1 MRVLITGTTG
11 LVGGTLARELQAHGH
26 EVIALPRS
34 ALDLE
39 QTSSIVPT
47 LLSHHP
53 DFIVHPAAVTQVDRC
68 ETEPELAYRV
78 NWLATRHIRHA
89 AQVLD
94 IPLIYLSTDFVF
106 DGHKGEYRELDPPN
120 PLSVYGLTKLWGERE
135 VQVHPRH
142 YVVRVSWVFG
152 PGGRNFFSR
161 IVPLL
166 YSQRSLRLTYNQ
178 WSAPTYA
185 PALARALRWILEH
198 EPPYG
203 TYHLAG
209 EEVTTP
215 FDFVSEVLQ
224 RLPCECQIRRV
235 SMTSLGRPAPRPRK
249 THLLNTA
256 LKAQGVVV
264 PGYRTFLEEFIHAT
278 IPPEANP

>member
-26 EVIALPRS
+26 EVIPMPRS
-34 ALDLE
+34 RLDLE
-39 QTSSIVPT
+39 HTGEIVPA
-47 LLSHHP
+47 LLQPHP
-53 DFIVHPAAVTQVDRC
+53 DFIVHAAAITHVDHC
-68 ETEPELAYRV
+68 ERHPDQAYRV
-78 NWLATRHIRHA
+78 NWLATRQIRHA
-89 AQVLD
+89 AQLLEV
-94 IPLIYLSTDFVF
+94 PLLYLSTDFVF
-106 DGHKGEYRELDPPN
+106 DGQQGEYRELDAPN
-120 PLSVYGLTKLWGERE
+120 PLSVYGRSKWWGERE
-135 VQVHPRH
+135 VERYPRH

-161 IVPLL
+161 IVTLL
-166 YSQRSLRLTYNQ
+166 REKQSLRITYNQ

-203 TYHLAG
+203 IYHLAG

-215 FDFVSEVLQ
+215 FDFVSRVLE
-224 RLPCECQIRRV
+224 RLDCECQIRRV
-235 SMTSLGRPAPRPRK
+235 SMSSLGRPAPRPRK

-256 LKAQGVVV
+256 LKALGVTV
-264 PGYRTFLEEFIHAT
+264 PGFQTFLEEFIHASDRH
-278 IPPEANP
+278 